1 MGEAA
6 RSTKEEIIQLLKVRG
21 EQTVAVLAEALQITE
36 MAVRR
41 HVSRL
46 EKEELIEAKMV
57 RQHVG
62 RPMYVYSLS
71 TKGEDLFPKQYKQ
84 FAVEMLE
91 DLLHIGDEEL
101 VKKLLRARTKRMEE
115 QLANRINRKETTVE
129 RLKEIAV
136 VQEKNGYMVRIQQ
149 ESEHSFL
156 LQKQNCPL
164 IEVAEKFP
172 QICHDEK
179 NMYDTLLP
187 DADVK
192 VLSSMCDGDCFC
204 SYQIKEKK

>member
-6 RSTKEEIIQLLKVRG
+6 RSTKEEILQLLKVRG

-46 EKEELIEAKMV
+46 EKEELIETKMV

-62 RPMYVYSLS
+62 RPMYVYRLS

-101 VKKLLRARTKRMEE
+101 VKKLLRARTNRMKE
-115 QLANRINRKETTVE
+115 QLANRIERKETTLE

-136 VQEKNGYMVRIQQ
+136 MQEKNGYMVRVQQ

-164 IEVAEKFP
+164 IEIAEKFP

-192 VLSSMCDGDCFC
+192 VLSNMCDGDCFC

>member
-84 FAVEMLE
+84 FAIEMLE

-101 VKKLLRARTKRMEE
+101 VKKLLRARTNRMEE

-136 VQEKNGYMVRIQQ
+136 VQEKNGYMVCIQQ

>member
-1 MGEAA
+1 MGEAM
-6 RSTKEEIIQLLKVRG
+6 RSTKEEILQLLKVRG
-21 EQTVAVLAEALQITE
+21 EQTVAALAEVLQITE

-41 HVSRL
+41 HLNNL
-46 EKEELIEAKMV
+46 EKDGLIEMNLV

-62 RPMYVYSLS
+62 RPMYVYCLS

-91 DLLHIGDEEL
+91 DLQHIGDARL
-101 VKKLLRARTKRMEE
+101 VEKILRARTNRMEQ
-115 QLANRINRKETTVE
+115 QLAKRVNRKETTLE
-129 RLKEIAV
+129 RLQEIAIM
-136 VQEKNGYMVRIQQ
+136 QEKNGYMVHVEQ
-149 ESEHSFL
+149 ETESSFI

-164 IEVAEKFP
+164 IEVAAKFP

-179 NMYDTLLP
+179 SMYNKLLP
-187 DADVK
+187 NADVK

>member
-6 RSTKEEIIQLLKVRG
+6 RSTKEEILQLLKVRG

-62 RPMYVYSLS
+62 RPMYVYRLS

-101 VKKLLRARTKRMEE
+101 VKKLLRARTNRMEE

-129 RLKEIAV
+129 RLKEIAA
-136 VQEKNGYMVRIQQ
+136 VQEKNGYMVRVQK

-192 VLSSMCDGDCFC
+192 ILSSMCDGDCFC

>member
-1 MGEAA
+1 MGEAT
-6 RSTKEEIIQLLKVRG
+6 RSTKEEILQLLKVRG
-21 EQTVAVLAEALQITE
+21 EQTVATLAEALQITE

-41 HVSRL
+41 HLNNL
-46 EKEELIEAKMV
+46 EKDELIEVNLV

-62 RPMYVYSLS
+62 RPMYVYCLS

-91 DLLHIGDEEL
+91 DLQHIGDARL
-101 VKKLLRARTKRMEE
+101 VEKILRARTNRMEQ
-115 QLANRINRKETTVE
+115 QLAKRVNRKETTLE
-129 RLKEIAV
+129 RLTEIAMM
-136 VQEKNGYMVRIQQ
+136 QEKNGYMVRVEQ
-149 ESEHSFL
+149 EDEQSFI

-164 IEVAEKFP
+164 MEVAEKFP

-179 NMYDTLLP
+179 SMYNKLLP
-187 DADVK
+187 TADVK

>member
-6 RSTKEEIIQLLKVRG
+6 RSTKEEILQLLKVRG

-41 HVSRL
+41 HVSKL
-46 EKEELIEAKMV
+46 EKEELIETKMV

-62 RPMYVYSLS
+62 RPMYVYRLS

-84 FAVEMLE
+84 FAVEILE

-101 VKKLLRARTKRMEE
+101 VKKLLRARTNRMEE
-115 QLANRINRKETTVE
+115 QLANRINRKETTLE

-136 VQEKNGYMVRIQQ
+136 MQEKNGYMVRVQR
-149 ESEHSFL
+149 ESERSFL

-179 NMYDTLLP
+179 NMYNTLLP

-192 VLSSMCDGDCFC
+192 VLSNMCDGDCFC
-204 SYQIKEKK
+204 SYQIIEKK

>member
-1 MGEAA
+1 MGETA

-71 TKGEDLFPKQYKQ
+71 VKGEDLFPKQYKQ

-91 DLLHIGDEEL
+91 DLLHIGDKEL
-101 VKKLLRARTKRMEE
+101 VKKLLRARTNRMEE

-136 VQEKNGYMVRIQQ
+136 MQEKNGYMVRVQQ

-192 VLSSMCDGDCFC
+192 ILSSMCDGDCFC